1 LAVRILAGEHG
12 KSDIRCESVP
22 DPKIEHPRDA
32 IIKVTACAIC
42 GSDLHIFDGVIPGMK
57 WSKSVRKQEAQGR
70 RQGRGALHHFL
81 RRPGGQAEYLRV
93 PFADV
98 GPLEV
103 PNGLSDEQVLFLSD
117 IFPTGYMAADFCAAS
132 GRPIDALLAN
142 AGRGLGRAFIDH
154 QKVAREMKDRGHGRV
169 LITGSIAGF
178 MPGTFQAVYNGTKAF
193 LDSFSFEVE
202 ARIAPDAYLLDSPFK
217 AKRRPGTST

>member
-1 LAVRILAGEHG
+1 LLRWPSESWRESTARATFAA
-12 KSDIRCESVP
+12 KACPIRRSSIRATP
-22 DPKIEHPRDA
+22 S
-32 IIKVTACAIC
+32 IKVTACAIC

-57 WSKSVRKQEAQGR
+57 WSKSARKQEAQGR

-93 PFADV
+93 PFAHV

-142 AGRGLGRAFIDH
+142 AGRGLGAPSSTTRRSRA
-154 QKVAREMKDRGHGRV
+154 R
-169 LITGSIAGF
+169 
-178 MPGTFQAVYNGTKAF
+178 
-193 LDSFSFEVE
+193 
-202 ARIAPDAYLLDSPFK
+202 
-217 AKRRPGTST
+217 

>member
-1 LAVRILAGEHG
+1 MPRSRRCHATNLSVAPLAVRILAGEHG

-98 GPLEV
+98 GPRCR
-103 PNGLSDEQVLFLSD
+103 
-117 IFPTGYMAADFCAAS
+117 TA
-132 GRPIDALLAN
+132 
-142 AGRGLGRAFIDH
+142 
-154 QKVAREMKDRGHGRV
+154 
-169 LITGSIAGF
+169 
-178 MPGTFQAVYNGTKAF
+178 
-193 LDSFSFEVE
+193 
-202 ARIAPDAYLLDSPFK
+202 
-217 AKRRPGTST
+217 